1 MIRNHLV
8 LMAVVVLA
16 ALSVWAGAQGATI
29 SAAPELHGVVLQAGD
44 GPAIVVQAAATSLTI
59 EEAAIPEVPEGTQAG
74 EDVEEG
80 TYNRVQW
87 DKGAFLTDRFSARW
101 TGTVKVDAEA
111 EYTFYV
117 TTDDG
122 ARLVVDGETIV
133 DVWVPRPP
141 STSDAKATLTA
152 GDHEVVLTYFEGG
165 GGATARLEWSAEGFE
180 RQIIPA
186 DKVTHD
192 GQAGWQVEWFDNT
205 ELEGEPVGIE
215 TSETIDFAWDM
226 SGPKIGEEEPG
237 TVAFDWTRVSP
248 AAIVGRI
255 NAGPETKLG
264 IIATPAGAADGAA
277 VTFDRHDA
285 DLLVAE
291 FAGQEFGVWLKDP
304 GQDYDARPAD
314 GAYWC
319 PPTEGSVVFVA
330 GFLPFENMT
339 AADCRAKLKE
349 AYLASVS
356 PDLPTGEPDAEGYIA
371 LLNGEDLEGWS
382 PRGRSTD
389 GWEIGAEGLEK
400 AGHGGSDIF
409 TNSTHLS
416 CDLHVEFKVPERSNS
431 GVYLQGRYEIQVLD
445 SYEGALYPG
454 ACGGIYNTHAPS
466 ENASKPPGEWQS
478 FDIDFTAAT
487 VDDDG
492 RVVPAR
498 MTIKHND
505 VLIHDDREVPRATG
519 GEMNRN
525 YLQPGPVL
533 LQGTHGP
540 VTYRNIKLRPK

>member
-1 MIRNHLV
+1 MTHSRWTRSLLV
-8 LMAVVVLA
+8 LAMIAV
-16 ALSVWAGAQGATI
+16 SGG
-29 SAAPELHGVVLQAGD
+29 AAPAG
-44 GPAIVVQAAATSLTI
+44 GAPAIHAYFFDAPSCPRC
-59 EEAAIPEVPEGTQAG
+59 EAAKALLDEALETRPQVTLTTIDVLEPSGFELAESLLDVAG
-74 EDVEEG
+74 IERSRVAYAPGMLVGG
-80 TYNRVQW
+80 TY
-87 DKGAFLTDRFSARW
+87 L
-101 TGTVKVDAEA
+101 
-111 EYTFYV
+111 
-117 TTDDG
+117 
-122 ARLVVDGETIV
+122 
-133 DVWVPRPP
+133 
-141 STSDAKATLTA
+141 
-152 GDHEVVLTYFEGG
+152 
-165 GGATARLEWSAEGFE
+165 
-180 RQIIPA
+180 
-186 DKVTHD
+186 
-192 GQAGWQVEWFDNT
+192 
-205 ELEGEPVGIE
+205 
-215 TSETIDFAWDM
+215 
-226 SGPKIGEEEPG
+226 
-237 TVAFDWTRVSP
+237 
-248 AAIVGRI
+248 
-255 NAGPETKLG
+255 
-264 IIATPAGAADGAA
+264 
-277 VTFDRHDA
+277 
-285 DLLVAE
+285 
-291 FAGQEFGVWLKDP
+291 DP